1 MGNPYAIHTDRR
13 PVLTG
18 SSRARSYAPGMAE
31 PASRELSRRRGPKEL
46 EKLRTAV
53 RQLEMAELYLAAA
66 VNLEFAD
73 PEVRD
78 ALDLL
83 YREVVGT
90 RERLL
95 RPRLVG

>member
-1 MGNPYAIHTDRR
+1 
-13 PVLTG
+13 
-18 SSRARSYAPGMAE
+18 MAE
-31 PASRELSRRRGPKEL
+31 KAVREGFERRTPEERGKF
-46 EKLRTAV
+46 RIAV

-73 PEVRD
+73 PDVSQ

-95 RPRLVG
+95 RPRLISLRG

>member
-1 MGNPYAIHTDRR
+1 
-13 PVLTG
+13 
-18 SSRARSYAPGMAE
+18 MAE
-31 PASRELSRRRGPKEL
+31 HVLDERFARRGPDER
-46 EKLRTAV
+46 EKFRMAV

-73 PEVRD
+73 PDVHQ

-83 YREVVGT
+83 YREVVGA

-95 RPRLVG
+95 RPRLTS

>member
-1 MGNPYAIHTDRR
+1 
-13 PVLTG
+13 
-18 SSRARSYAPGMAE
+18 MAE
-31 PASRELSRRRGPKEL
+31 KAVRERFERRAPDERGKF
-46 EKLRTAV
+46 RIAV

-66 VNLEFAD
+66 VDLEFAD
-73 PEVRD
+73 PEVHQ

-95 RPRLVG
+95 RPRLIRLRS